1 MFLASALQRLIRL
14 SEHSLEVSDLQ
25 TYVHKS
31 RYARWLPEEGR
42 RESWEETVERLCA
55 FWLSK
60 YPDTFPY
67 AEIREAI
74 LKMDVMPSMRSLMT
88 AGPALDRDNISGYNC
103 AYIPVADIRSFD
115 EICFILMN
123 GTGVG
128 YSVERQY
135 VNKLPEVAEQFHDT
149 DTTIKVADSKQGW
162 AGALRQFISLLYQ
175 GQVPRW
181 DVSGVRPA
189 GARLKTFG
197 GRASGPAPLVEL
209 FTFAISL
216 FKKAAGRKLTSVEC
230 SDLVCKIAQVVVV
243 GGVRRSALICLSN
256 LTDGRMQ
263 TYKSGQ
269 WWENDG
275 QRALANI
282 SAAYTEKP
290 DIGAFMKEWQALY
303 ESKSGERGI
312 FNRVAARKASEATGR
327 RDPNFDFGT
336 NPCGEIILRP
346 YEFCNLSEVVVR
358 AGDTFE
364 DLQRK
369 VRVASILGTFQSTL
383 TDFKYLRKAW
393 SENCKE
399 ERLLGVSL
407 TGIMDHPFLAQFR
420 KDSSYE
426 FDFDGKL
433 SEALS
438 ALKNEVVNTNKEW
451 SAKLGIEQSVA
462 TTTVKPSG
470 TVSQLVDSASGIHP
484 RYSEY
489 YIRTVRADAKDPLA
503 VFLQEKGVPVAKDVT
518 NASNLVFSFP
528 VRSPDG
534 AVLRNDISALAQLE
548 HYLVFKHYW
557 CEHNPSITVYVK
569 EHEWLDV
576 GAWVYQHLDDVGGV
590 SFLPHSD
597 HVYQQAPYQEIDEY
611 TYHKLASEFPALNW
625 AEFDSYEV
633 DDSMMQGQ
641 HEYACSAG
649 GVCEIL

>member
-1 MFLASALQRLIRL
+1 M
-14 SEHSLEVSDLQ
+14 SEHSIEVSDLQ
-25 TYVHKS
+25 RYVHAS

-55 FWLSK
+55 FWLNK

-74 LKMDVMPSMRSLMT
+74 VKMDVMPSMRSLMV
-88 AGPALDRDNISGYNC
+88 AGPALERDNIAGYNC
-103 AYIPVADIRSFD
+103 AYLPIADIRAFD
-115 EICFILMN
+115 ECMFILMN

-135 VNKLPEVAEQFHDT
+135 VNKLPEVAEQFHET
-149 DTTIKVADSKQGW
+149 DTVIKVADSKQGW

-197 GRASGPAPLVEL
+197 GRASGPTPLVEL

-312 FNRVAARKASEATGR
+312 FNRVAARKQSEATGR
-327 RDPNFDFGT
+327 RDVAHEFGT

-358 AGDTFE
+358 SSDSFE

-369 VRVASILGTFQSTL
+369 VRIASILGTFQSTL

-407 TGIMDHPFLAQFR
+407 TGIMDNALLTHPTPELLT
-420 KDSSYE
+420 
-426 FDFDGKL
+426 KL
-433 SEALS
+433 KE
-438 ALKNEVVNTNKEW
+438 EVVTTNVEW
-451 SAKLGIEQSVA
+451 ASKLGIERSAA

-518 NASNLVFSFP
+518 NGSNLVFSFP
-528 VRSPDG
+528 VRSPNG
-534 AVLRNDISALAQLE
+534 AVLRNDISALEQLQ
-548 HYLVFKHYW
+548 HYLVFKQYW

-569 EHEWLDV
+569 EHEWLEV

-611 TYHKLASEFPALNW
+611 TYHKLVSEFPDLNW